1 MLKKII
7 PNKLFLLL
15 VSIILISIFLE
26 IGLRVL
32 GFKPWKYIKRDLDE
46 PITNQYDSKIGW
58 KPKEGVYTF
67 PPFSQNGKHTKF
79 TVLKDG
85 SRFSG
90 KIKNNFEGEAAL
102 IGGSFTQGWAVDDK
116 ETFSW
121 FLQKKLK
128 KIKIK
133 NYGVGGYGTYQSF
146 LLLEDLL
153 KKENKIKIVIYFYI
167 NAHNSRNVGDASW
180 LSHLSKYSRRGHLF
194 LPYATL
200 NSNGDL
206 VRKKPLKYLKLPFRE
221 YSSLITR
228 LEKKIMRIK
237 LYSKN
242 KDKTKITQKIIL
254 EMKKISE
261 KNGSKFIFVNL
272 DSFKDN
278 LISYIE
284 FSKKNNITFIDCG
297 YENATDEHRVKN
309 DGHPNYKLHKI
320 YADCIYDS
328 ERWPSG

>member
-228 LEKKIMRIK
+228 LEKKTMRIK
-237 LYSKN
+237 MYSKY
-242 KDKTKITQKIIL
+242 KDEIKITEKIIVKINEL
-254 EMKKISE
+254 SKKN
-261 KNGSKFIFVNL
+261 KSKFFFINL
-272 DSFKDN
+272 DSNKSN
-278 LISYIE
+278 LASQIK
-284 FSKKNNITFIDCG
+284 FSKENNIKFFDCG
-297 YENATDEHRVKN
+297 YAEINDDYRVEN
-309 DGHPNYKLHKI
+309 DGHPNKKLHKI
-320 YADCIYDS
+320 YADCIFNS
-328 ERWPSG
+328 IFK